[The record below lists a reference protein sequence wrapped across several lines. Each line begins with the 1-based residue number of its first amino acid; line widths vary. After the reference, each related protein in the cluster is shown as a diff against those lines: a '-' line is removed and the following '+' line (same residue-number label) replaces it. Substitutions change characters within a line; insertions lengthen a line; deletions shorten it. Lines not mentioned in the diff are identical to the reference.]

1 MKMIK
6 LKQYVAGFLVMV
18 MFVNV
23 AFTNNVF
30 AANNDFKWIAES
42 GYEFSD
48 KDIESI
54 IPVLEV
60 IDKIPIKLLQTGSQQ
75 EIEAFCRQ
83 QGVSLTIYNDYVGE
97 KSVKLPEY
105 SLNGNLE
112 KCALALGQ
120 LIVTV
125 GIPASKILKIK
136 KYIAALGGAREAAAL
151 LVGATTASEKAQ
163 GILTALG
170 GVLATITGI
179 DGIREHCL
187 S

>member
-6 LKQYVAGFLVMV
+6 IKQHIAVILVMTI
-18 MFVNV
+18 FANV
-23 AFTNNVF
+23 AFPAKAF
-30 AANNDFKWIAES
+30 AAQNDFKWIAEN
-42 GYEFSD
+42 GFEFTD
-48 KDIESI
+48 EDIESI

-60 IDKIPIKLLQTGSQQ
+60 IDKIPVELLKTGSQE

-83 QGVSLTIYNDYVGE
+83 QGGALNIYNDYIGE
-97 KSVKLPEY
+97 KAAKIPQY
-105 SLNGNLE
+105 TLNRSWG

-136 KYIAALGGAREAAAL
+136 KYIAALGGVREAAAL
-151 LVGATTASEKAQ
+151 LAGATTASEKAQ
-163 GILTALG
+163 GILVALG

-187 S
+187 P